1 MVCLFAWLTASRHRT
16 SPHEWTAG
24 TAHTFTAWVLFVG
37 RWRDFMAR
45 RVSVEMGRQDM
56 LGGGSGEG
64 KGGAAAEK
72 VEAAPLWFPDR
83 EISIMDKRMLFA
95 VLELYGAPT
104 SGKVRER

>member
-1 MVCLFAWLTASRHRT
+1 MWMG
-16 SPHEWTAG
+16 G
-24 TAHTFTAWVLFVG
+24 TGV
-37 RWRDFMAR
+37 
-45 RVSVEMGRQDM
+45 GRQDL

-104 SGKVRER
+104 SGKVRPR